1 MQARMRRVSALVL
14 VMALAMVAAACAEKP
29 GATATGGDITI
40 GVGGKPLLVY
50 LPMTLA
56 QQLGHYEQ
64 EELQVKVVDL
74 QGGSKALQALQGGS
88 VDVVSGY
95 YDHTIQM
102 QAKQRDVTSFVTML
116 RYPSF
121 VLAVSPKAS
130 KPINSV
136 ADLAGAN
143 VGVSAPGSSTDFFL
157 KYLLVKSGLAP
168 DAANVQGIGGHSS
181 ALAAMEQGRVDA
193 AVMADP
199 ALSLLQR
206 RVGAENVTVLA
217 DTRTAQG
224 VQEHFGVSTYPAAV
238 LYTTRKW
245 LTSNGENARKLASA
259 IVKTL
264 QWIEQHSPEEI
275 ADTMPP
281 EYAQGNREVYVASIA
296 RAKEAYSKDGAMQ
309 ADGAEA
315 VRAVLAQFIPE
326 VQQADIDLAKTY
338 SNDYLPGKVG

>member
-1 MQARMRRVSALVL
+1 MQARIRSFGALVL
-14 VMALAMVAAACAEKP
+14 AMVLAMVAAACAEKP
-29 GATATGGDITI
+29 GATGGQITI
-40 GVGGKPLLVY
+40 GVGGRPQLVY
-50 LPMTLA
+50 LPTTLA

-64 EELQVKVVDL
+64 EGLQVKLEDL

-116 RYPSF
+116 RYPSM
-121 VLAVSPKAS
+121 VLAVSPKAG

-143 VGVSAPGSSTDFFL
+143 VGVTAPGSSTDFVL

-168 DAANVQGIGGHSS
+168 DAANVQGIGGASS

-193 AVMADP
+193 AVMTDP
-199 ALSLLQR
+199 AFSLLQHR
-206 RVGAENVTVLA
+206 AGAENVTVLA

-224 VQEHFGVSTYPAAV
+224 VQEHLGVATYPAAV
-238 LYTTRKW
+238 LYTTREW
-245 LTSNGENARKLASA
+245 LTNNGDNARKLASA

-264 QWIEQHSPEEI
+264 QWIEQHSAEEI
-275 ADTMPP
+275 ADKMPP
-281 EYAQGNREVYVASIA
+281 EYAQGNREVYVESIA
-296 RAKEAYSKDGAMQ
+296 TVKETYSKDGAMQ

-315 VRAVLAQFIPE
+315 VRRMLAQFIPA

-338 SNDYLPGKVG
+338 TNDYLPGKSG

>member
-1 MQARMRRVSALVL
+1 MLVL
-14 VMALAMVAAACAEKP
+14 AMVLAMVAAACAGKP
-29 GATATGGDITI
+29 GATPTGGQITI
-40 GVGGKPLLVY
+40 GVGGRPQLVY
-50 LPMTLA
+50 LPATLA

-64 EELQVKVVDL
+64 EGLQVTLEDL

-116 RYPSF
+116 RYPSM
-121 VLAVSPKAS
+121 VLAVSPKAG

-143 VGVSAPGSSTDFFL
+143 VGVTAPGSSTDFFL

-168 DAANVQGIGGHSS
+168 GAANVQGIGGASS
-181 ALAAMEQGRVDA
+181 AVAAMEQGRVDA
-193 AVMADP
+193 AVMIDP
-199 ALSLLQR
+199 ALSLLQHR
-206 RVGAENVTVLA
+206 AGAENVKVLL

-224 VQEHFGVSTYPAAV
+224 VREHFGVSTYPAAV
-238 LYTTRKW
+238 LYTTREW
-245 LTSNGENARKLASA
+245 LNNNEDNASKLASA

-264 QWIEQHSPEEI
+264 QWITQHSPEEI
-275 ADTMPP
+275 ADKMPP

-296 RAKEAYSKDGAMQ
+296 RAKEAYSEDGAMQ
-309 ADGAEA
+309 ADSAEA
-315 VRAVLAQFIPE
+315 VQAVLAQFIPE

-338 SNDYLPGKVG
+338 SNDYLPGKIG